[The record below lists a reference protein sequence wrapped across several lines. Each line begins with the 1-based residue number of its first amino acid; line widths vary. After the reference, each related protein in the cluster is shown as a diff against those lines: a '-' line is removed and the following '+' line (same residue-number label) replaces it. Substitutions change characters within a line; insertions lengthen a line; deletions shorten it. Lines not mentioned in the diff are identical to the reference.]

1 MYYDIYLQDSL
12 VVLNLR
18 LRNEYKWK
26 YKDMGKIK
34 NKKSETTNEINELE
48 LLKKKYEE
56 QKIEIEYLKKLSAL
70 VQKRNAEQQKK
81 K

>member
-1 MYYDIYLQDSL
+1 MEVQRY
-12 VVLNLR
+12 
-18 LRNEYKWK
+18 
-26 YKDMGKIK
+26 GKIK
-34 NKKSETTNEINELE
+34 NKKLETTNEINELE
-48 LLKKKYEE
+48 LLKKKYEK